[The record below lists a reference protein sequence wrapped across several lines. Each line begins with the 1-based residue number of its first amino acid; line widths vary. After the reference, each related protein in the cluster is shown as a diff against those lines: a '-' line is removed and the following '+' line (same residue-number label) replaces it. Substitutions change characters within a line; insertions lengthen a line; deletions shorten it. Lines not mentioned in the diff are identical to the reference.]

1 MEREIFLP
9 EIEARINSQPPGSVF
24 VTSDFADIASSKTA
38 SRALQ
43 RLEAEGTLRRVLRGV
58 YERPEYSEFLK
69 ENIAASPDKVARAIA
84 RNHGWRIV
92 PSGDAALNMLG
103 LSTQVPSVWLY
114 VSDGPYRK
122 YQYERVTL
130 QFKRTAQKELTS
142 MSDKSALVIQAL
154 KALGKERA
162 SDEVLHQIAFLL
174 TDREKQAMLEEAQHT
189 TAWIFQLLKRIAAQE
204 VNE

>member
-1 MEREIFLP
+1 MEREIFMH
-9 EIEARINSQPPGSVF
+9 EIRSRINSLPPGSVF
-24 VTSDFADIASSKTA
+24 VASDFADIASVKTA

-43 RLEAEGTLRRVLRGV
+43 RLEGEGTVRRVLRGV

-92 PSGDAALNMLG
+92 PSGDTALNMLG

-122 YQYERVTL
+122 HQYERVTL
-130 QFKRTAQKELTS
+130 QFKRTAQKELSS
-142 MSDKSALVIQAL
+142 MSDKTALVIQAL
-154 KALGKERA
+154 KALGKNKA
-162 SDEVLHQIAFLL
+162 SDKVLHQIALLL
-174 TDREKQAMLEEAQHT
+174 TEREKQAMLKEAQHT
-189 TAWIFQLLKRIAAQE
+189 TAWIFHLLKKIVALE
-204 VNE
+204 VDE

>member
-9 EIEARINSQPPGSVF
+9 EIEARINSQPSGSVF
-24 VTSDFADIASSKTA
+24 VTSDFADIASAKTA

-43 RLEAEGTLRRVLRGV
+43 RLEDEGTLRRVLRGV

-92 PSGDAALNMLG
+92 PSGDTALNMLG

-154 KALGKERA
+154 KALGKDGA
-162 SDEVLHQIAFLL
+162 SDEVLHHIASLL
-174 TDREKQAMLEEAQHT
+174 TEREKEAMLKEAQHT
-189 TAWIFQLLKRIAAQE
+189 TAWIFQLLKKIVALE
-204 VNE
+204 VDE